1 MKLIVTG
8 FSFPG
13 LVFAKEEAFPCANTD
28 LDEFQIYT
36 LVILFS
42 IQDRKLLRKSYNILI
57 LSLAVA
63 DILTAINLI
72 SNPAFVLGDAF
83 PYPSNPILSDI
94 FCRVIWS
101 RMLLFQLLVFSAYI
115 CLGLVTERWYAVI
128 RQFKYS
134 NTFNKKRTFIYIFAV
149 GLLLHLFRSAIRF
162 FFTNWTLHLVVVWKK
177 HRALVGIIQ
186 VFFKMIPPSFI
197 MLVLFI
203 HMVHKTSLSTVASAE
218 SKAKMHGKMPRMG
231 GIASCNCWS
240 SVSRQVKPSRR
251 WQWQE

>member
-13 LVFAKEEAFPCANTD
+13 LVFAKEKAFPCANTD

-36 LVILFS
+36 LLILFS

-72 SNPAFVLGDAF
+72 TNPAFVLGDAF

-128 RQFKYS
+128 RQFK
-134 NTFNKKRTFIYIFAV
+134 
-149 GLLLHLFRSAIRF
+149 
-162 FFTNWTLHLVVVWKK
+162 
-177 HRALVGIIQ
+177 
-186 VFFKMIPPSFI
+186 
-197 MLVLFI
+197 
-203 HMVHKTSLSTVASAE
+203 
-218 SKAKMHGKMPRMG
+218 
-231 GIASCNCWS
+231 
-240 SVSRQVKPSRR
+240 
-251 WQWQE
+251 

>member
-1 MKLIVTG
+1 MQMKLIVTG

-13 LVFAKEEAFPCANTD
+13 LVFAKEKAFPCANTD

-42 IQDRKLLRKSYNILI
+42 IQDRKLLKKSYNILI

-101 RMLLFQLLVFSAYI
+101 PMLLFQLLVFSAYI

-128 RQFKYS
+128 RQFK
-134 NTFNKKRTFIYIFAV
+134 
-149 GLLLHLFRSAIRF
+149 
-162 FFTNWTLHLVVVWKK
+162 
-177 HRALVGIIQ
+177 
-186 VFFKMIPPSFI
+186 
-197 MLVLFI
+197 
-203 HMVHKTSLSTVASAE
+203 
-218 SKAKMHGKMPRMG
+218 
-231 GIASCNCWS
+231 
-240 SVSRQVKPSRR
+240 
-251 WQWQE
+251 